1 MLTLALSGAI
11 VSIQSSVT
19 EIEKRTKKPK
29 AENKTK

>member
-11 VSIQSSVT
+11 ASIQSSLT
-19 EIEKRTKKPK
+19 EIETCTKKPK